1 MQCAWGW
8 GNRKEKRK
16 EKEKKEGKERASLTG
31 KGEGCHPQGSGNS
44 GAHLSA
50 PLLSQ
55 KSGPKQTHLLFEDT
69 WSHLGPQPQHAGGKG
84 TEGSL
89 MQWGGGGARRG
100 HGPGTQG
107 ALETGQGY
115 GTGYRHLAQCPF
127 TFLQPWGGAVLQK
140 ENSQSQAP
148 APALQTPVR
157 GEEMLPDI
165 WDTNNFLPHSRSYWR
180 VWGQAAEKSC
190 GVPES
195 RVPLLV

>member
-16 EKEKKEGKERASLTG
+16 EKEEKEGKERASLTG

-89 MQWGGGGARRG
+89 MQWGWGGARRG

-148 APALQTPVR
+148 ASALQTPVR
-157 GEEMLPDI
+157 QE
-165 WDTNNFLPHSRSYWR
+165 S
-180 VWGQAAEKSC
+180 V
-190 GVPES
+190 GVPNVRKHFLS
-195 RVPLLV
+195 PHWCLQS

>member
-89 MQWGGGGARRG
+89 TYFQAGNITVVKGPRG
-100 HGPGTQG
+100 PRDRNRPVSTEHWASG
-107 ALETGQGY
+107 LWFSVKV
-115 GTGYRHLAQCPF
+115 LSLSPF
-127 TFLQPWGGAVLQK
+127 TCSVISGLPYVL
-140 ENSQSQAP
+140 SPGIMVLS
-148 APALQTPVR
+148 
-157 GEEMLPDI
+157 
-165 WDTNNFLPHSRSYWR
+165 
-180 VWGQAAEKSC
+180 
-190 GVPES
+190 
-195 RVPLLV
+195 